1 MRRFTA
7 LLLAVALVFA
17 MIPSA
22 VAKKNTQMNDD
33 VPVWD
38 EDTVREYALDY
49 VEGTSMSR
57 LWGYFDLQIRR
68 YMPLATY
75 EALLVDLEW
84 MTGSFLGL
92 GSYRSFEEPDLQL
105 KTHVLHLCMEK
116 QDLDMYFTHKN
127 KEDDWEIMALEFVPA
142 EKQEYYDEN
151 TMLVDGAAVAEVR
164 YTETSVIV
172 GTETYPLNGMLTMP
186 NDASADEKV
195 PACILIHDETGLDM
209 NATHGQTTLFADLAA
224 AFGDMGIATLRYDKR
239 TFSYPDAPI
248 ETIYDE
254 VVEDALS
261 AVTLLAE
268 DERIDF
274 SCIVLVALGIGA
286 KFAPRIAYQADGTV
300 AAMILIGG
308 SPQRL
313 LDLDYNRYK
322 DTIPE
327 DDLKTVQS
335 AVRRMDKLKESNA
348 RELTLFGH
356 NGYYY
361 WDIDQNDPVTLLK
374 KLKLPTYVVQ
384 GREDPI
390 VSEDDGRRA
399 YIEELGSNS
408 TFADFKSFRGLN
420 HLLMNDL
427 STNADGVPE
436 YAYATNLDRL
446 AGRNLAQWILALN
459 SNTEE

>member
-1 MRRFTA
+1 MKRFTA
-7 LLLAVALVFA
+7 LLLALVLMVALCPTAF
-17 MIPSA
+17 
-22 VAKKNTQMNDD
+22 AKKNTQMNEG

-38 EDTVREYALDY
+38 EETVRQYALDY

-75 EALLVDLEW
+75 EALMVDLEW

-92 GSYRSFEEPDLQL
+92 GTYRSFEEPDLEL

-151 TMLVDGAAVAEVR
+151 AMLVDGEVVAEVH
-164 YTETSVIV
+164 YTETPVTV

-186 NDASADEKV
+186 NEASADAKV
-195 PACILIHDETGLDM
+195 PACILIHDENGLDM
-209 NATHGQTTLFADLAA
+209 NATQGKTALFADLAA

-239 TFSYPDAPI
+239 TYAYPDAPI
-248 ETIYDE
+248 ETVYDE

-261 AVTLLAE
+261 AVAMLKA
-268 DERIDF
+268 DERINQE
-274 SCIVLVALGIGA
+274 CIVVVAVGIGA
-286 KFAPRIAYQADGTV
+286 KIAPRVASMADGDV
-300 AAMILIGG
+300 KAMILIGG
-308 SPQRL
+308 APQRL
-313 LDLDYNRYK
+313 LDLHYNRYK
-322 DTIPE
+322 DTIPAAQ
-327 DDLKTVQS
+327 LKTVQN
-335 AVRRMDKLKESNA
+335 AVRRMDKLKESTA

-361 WDIDQNDPVTLLK
+361 WDMDQNEPVKLLK
-374 KLKLPTYVVQ
+374 KLKIPTYIVQ

-390 VSEDDGRRA
+390 VSENDGRRA
-399 YIEELGSNS
+399 YIEQLGANS

-436 YAYATNLDRL
+436 YAYATNLDKL

>member
-1 MRRFTA
+1 MKRLIA
-7 LLLAVALVFA
+7 LLLALVLMLTLCPTAL
-17 MIPSA
+17 
-22 VAKKNTQMNDD
+22 AKKNTQMNEG

-38 EDTVREYALDY
+38 EETVRQYALDY

-75 EALLVDLEW
+75 EALMVNLEW

-92 GSYRSFEEPDLQL
+92 GTYRSFEEPDLQL

-151 TMLVDGAAVAEVR
+151 VMLVDGEAVAEVH
-164 YTETSVIV
+164 YTETAVTV
-172 GTETYPLNGMLTMP
+172 GTETYPLSGMLTMP
-186 NDASADEKV
+186 NEASAEKKV

-209 NATHGQTTLFADLAA
+209 NATQGKTTLFADLAA

-239 TFSYPDAPI
+239 TYAYPDATI
-248 ETIYDE
+248 ETVYNE

-261 AVTLLAE
+261 AVALLKA
-268 DERIDF
+268 DERIDQE
-274 SCIVLVALGIGA
+274 CIVVVALGIGA
-286 KFAPRIAYQADGTV
+286 KFAPRVALMADGDIRG
-300 AAMILIGG
+300 MILIGG
-308 SPQRL
+308 APQRL
-313 LDLDYNRYK
+313 LDLHYNRYK

-327 DDLKTVQS
+327 DELKTVQN
-335 AVRRMDKLKESNA
+335 AVRKMDKLKESTA

-361 WDIDQNDPVTLLK
+361 WDMDQNEPVKLLK
-374 KLKLPTYVVQ
+374 KLKLPTYIVQ
-384 GREDPI
+384 GREDPV
-390 VSEDDGRRA
+390 VSENDGRRA
-399 YIEELGSNS
+399 YIEQLGTNS

-436 YAYATNLDRL
+436 YAYATNLDKL
-446 AGRNLAQWILALN
+446 AGRNLAQWILALS